1 MKPFLKFLLTAFLIL
16 MCISLI
22 GSVYRLFQGS
32 DEYEHADANIAV
44 IEIDG
49 VITDSMP
56 TLQQIRD
63 LQDRTSYKAVVVR
76 VNSPGGAVGASQ
88 EIFMELKKLKAKL
101 PVVVSMGDLAA
112 SGGLYVSL
120 GSNVIVALPGT
131 LTGSM
136 GVLLELMNFRRLLE
150 KVHVD
155 PLTLKSGVLKDAG
168 NPTATMD
175 PKTRDFLQSLIA
187 KTFQSFKED
196 VVRERELK
204 EDAAELLSDGRVID
218 GKEALKLG
226 LVDEL
231 GTFEDAVRVA
241 SELGK
246 IEGKVKLA
254 FVSRK
259 PKSWAHRIFEEASS
273 PLINWLESKVDGPA
287 LQYRWEPLR

>member
-1 MKPFLKFLLTAFLIL
+1 MKPFLKFLLSAFLIL
-16 MCISLI
+16 MCVSLI
-22 GSVYRLFQGS
+22 GSIYRLFQGT
-32 DEYEHADANIAV
+32 DEYEHSDANVAV

-63 LQDRTSYKAVVVR
+63 LQDRASYKAVVVR

-88 EIFMELKKLKAKL
+88 EIFLELKKLKAKL

-120 GSNVIVALPGT
+120 GSNAIVALPGT

-150 KVHVD
+150 KIHVD
-155 PLTLKSGVLKDAG
+155 PLTLKSGALKDAG
-168 NPTATMD
+168 NPTSTMD
-175 PKTRDFLQSLIA
+175 PKTRDFLQTLIA
-187 KTFQSFKED
+187 KTFQNFKED
-196 VVRERELK
+196 VVRERKLK
-204 EDAAELLSDGRVID
+204 PEAAELLSDGRVID
-218 GKEALKLG
+218 GNEALKLG

-246 IEGKVKLA
+246 IQGKVKLA

-259 PKSWAHRIFEEASS
+259 PKSWAHRLFEEASS
-273 PLINWLESKVDGPA
+273 PLINWLDAKLEGPA
-287 LQYRWEPLR
+287 LHYRWEPLR

>member
-1 MKPFLKFLLTAFLIL
+1 MKPFLKFLLSAFLIL
-16 MCISLI
+16 MCVSLI
-22 GSVYRLFQGS
+22 GSIYRLFQGT
-32 DEYEHADANIAV
+32 DEYEHSDANVAV

-63 LQDRTSYKAVVVR
+63 LQDRASYKAVVVR

-88 EIFMELKKLKAKL
+88 EIFLELKKLKAKL

-120 GSNVIVALPGT
+120 GSNAIVALPGT

-150 KVHVD
+150 KIHVD
-155 PLTLKSGVLKDAG
+155 PLTLKSGALKDAG
-168 NPTATMD
+168 NPTSTMD
-175 PKTRDFLQSLIA
+175 PKTRDFLQTLIA
-187 KTFQSFKED
+187 KTFQNFKED
-196 VVRERELK
+196 VVRERKLK
-204 EDAAELLSDGRVID
+204 PEAAELLSDGRVID
-218 GKEALKLG
+218 GNEALKLG

-241 SELGK
+241 GELGK
-246 IEGKVKLA
+246 IQGKVKLA

-259 PKSWAHRIFEEASS
+259 PKSWAHRLFEEASS
-273 PLINWLESKVDGPA
+273 PLINWLDAKLEGPA
-287 LQYRWEPLR
+287 LHYRWEPLR

>member
-63 LQDRTSYKAVVVR
+63 LQDRASYKAVVVR

-168 NPTATMD
+168 NPTAAMD

-241 SELGK
+241 GVLGK
-246 IEGKVKLA
+246 VDGKVKLA

-259 PKSWAHRIFEEASS
+259 PKSWAHRLFEEASA
-273 PLINWLESKVDGPA
+273 PVINWLESKVDSPA

>member
-1 MKPFLKFLLTAFLIL
+1 
-16 MCISLI
+16 
-22 GSVYRLFQGS
+22 
-32 DEYEHADANIAV
+32 
-44 IEIDG
+44 
-49 VITDSMP
+49 
-56 TLQQIRD
+56 
-63 LQDRTSYKAVVVR
+63 
-76 VNSPGGAVGASQ
+76 
-88 EIFMELKKLKAKL
+88 
-101 PVVVSMGDLAA
+101 
-112 SGGLYVSL
+112 
-120 GSNVIVALPGT
+120 
-131 LTGSM
+131 M

-204 EDAAELLSDGRVID
+204 EDAAVLLSDGRVID

-273 PLINWLESKVDGPA
+273 PLINWLESKVDVPA

>member
-1 MKPFLKFLLTAFLIL
+1 MKPFLKFLLSAFLIL

-22 GSVYRLFQGS
+22 GSIYRLFQGS
-32 DEYEHADANIAV
+32 NEFEHSDANVAV

-49 VITDSMP
+49 VIMDSMP

-63 LQDRTSYKAVVVR
+63 LQDQASYKAVVVR

-136 GVLLELMNFRRLLE
+136 GVLLEMMNFRRLLE

-155 PLTLKSGVLKDAG
+155 PLTLKSGNLKDAG
-168 NPTATMD
+168 NPTAAMD
-175 PKTRDFLQSLIA
+175 PKAKEFLQTLIA
-187 KTFQSFKED
+187 KTFQTFKED
-196 VVRERELK
+196 VGRERELK
-204 EDAAELLSDGRVID
+204 EEALELLSDGRVVD

-241 SELGK
+241 GELGK
-246 IEGKVKLA
+246 IEGKIKLA

-259 PKSWAHRIFEEASS
+259 PKSWAHRLFEEASA
-273 PLINWLESKVDGPA
+273 PILNWFESKLESSA
-287 LQYRWEPLR
+287 IQYRWEPLR

>member
-1 MKPFLKFLLTAFLIL
+1 
-16 MCISLI
+16 
-22 GSVYRLFQGS
+22 
-32 DEYEHADANIAV
+32 
-44 IEIDG
+44 
-49 VITDSMP
+49 
-56 TLQQIRD
+56 
-63 LQDRTSYKAVVVR
+63 
-76 VNSPGGAVGASQ
+76 
-88 EIFMELKKLKAKL
+88 
-101 PVVVSMGDLAA
+101 
-112 SGGLYVSL
+112 
-120 GSNVIVALPGT
+120 
-131 LTGSM
+131 
-136 GVLLELMNFRRLLE
+136 
-150 KVHVD
+150 
-155 PLTLKSGVLKDAG
+155 
-168 NPTATMD
+168 MD

-204 EDAAELLSDGRVID
+204 EGAAELLSDGRVID